1 MSKLIK
7 TLFLCKNAIKKFKN
21 IIAKKYSNSTCRLYL
36 KGHVKNDILINIE
49 LFMSYYVG
57 GFNGKKGKLLMLYL

>member
-1 MSKLIK
+1 MFY
-7 TLFLCKNAIKKFKN
+7 FLCKNAIKKFEN
-21 IIAKKYSNSTCRLYL
+21 IIANKYSDSTCCLYL

-57 GFNGKKGKLLMLYL
+57 GINGKNGKLLRIYL